1 MAETSHEK
9 ALAFIRKVLFI
20 LGGSSF
26 ILSLVLFIFAEEVV
40 WLLLGNGYDQS
51 ILMLRIMS
59 FLPFIISLSN
69 IFGVQT
75 MLTFGMQS
83 IFSKIL
89 VTAAILNI
97 VAVLPFIYFY
107 QAIGASSVILFV
119 EIYVTVLMWYILKKN
134 KLDLFKS

>member
-1 MAETSHEK
+1 
-9 ALAFIRKVLFI
+9 
-20 LGGSSF
+20 
-26 ILSLVLFIFAEEVV
+26 
-40 WLLLGNGYDQS
+40 
-51 ILMLRIMS
+51 MS

-97 VAVLPFIYFY
+97 IAVLPFIYFY

-119 EIYVTVLMWYILKKN
+119 ESYVTLTMWYIIKKN
-134 KLDLFKS
+134 DLDLFKV